1 MTMLFLTLKENTKIQ
16 LKENSKIQL
25 KANITGQVFNEKERN
40 SES

>member
-1 MTMLFLTLKENTKIQ
+1 MTMLFLTLTENTKIQ

>member
-1 MTMLFLTLKENTKIQ
+1 MLFLTLKENTKIQ